1 MRVIVNCNLGDL
13 EDQDTIA
20 GYKAKDLII
29 FAYAVKNA
37 GISDDE
43 LSAFVKNAE
52 NAYEFIKLEQD
63 IALRKAFES
72 GLEQFNHYKSVS

>member
-1 MRVIVNCNLGDL
+1 MRTIVNCNLGDL
-13 EDQDTIA
+13 EDTDTIA

-29 FAYAVKNA
+29 FAQAVKNA
-37 GISDDE
+37 GISNDE

-52 NAYEFIKLEQD
+52 NAYAFIKQEQD

-72 GLEQFNHYKSVS
+72 VHEHFNY